1 MAPSAF
7 AAPQQ
12 RSALSDTHTRL
23 NPGAPGGKRNETEKV
38 VYVCVWGW
46 IERIAEN
53 RRRERERPVGLEV
66 GTHTQDFRAVVKI
79 SARGG
84 RAKMVYSNKEKNGGE
99 RDTVIGVF
107 FVQEKVEEKVWE
119 KKSCAKSGEK
129 SVLRSATW
137 RSATSLRTT
146 LLMLTKVD
154 LRTGAKQRLIGA
166 SVRHAGDHLVPV
178 GIVRVDILMMRSRP
192 WHGAR
197 FGFQLR
203 RLRHVDHLV
212 VLVEL
217 VDGPAGSLGFLGR
230 RTLAVVLI
238 ERVVGAGLAVAGGGR
253 V

>member
-1 MAPSAF
+1 MA
-7 AAPQQ
+7 
-12 RSALSDTHTRL
+12 
-23 NPGAPGGKRNETEKV
+23 
-38 VYVCVWGW
+38 
-46 IERIAEN
+46 
-53 RRRERERPVGLEV
+53 LEV
-66 GTHTQDFRAVVKI
+66 GTHTRRARAGVKS

-84 RAKMVYSNKEKNGGE
+84 RAKMVYSNKRKDGGE
-99 RDTVIGVF
+99 RDTVIGVV
-107 FVQEKVEEKVWE
+107 FVQEKVEEKRDGKRKVVPSQE
-119 KKSCAKSGEK
+119 RK

-146 LLMLTKVD
+146 LLMLTKID

-166 SVRHAGDHLVPV
+166 SVRHAGNHLVPV

-217 VDGPAGSLGFLGR
+217 VDGPAGPLGFLGR